1 MLRPIYRTLEN
12 EKAELWV
19 ISGFHISDVEQ

>member
-1 MLRPIYRTLEN
+1 MLRQIFQTTEN

-19 ISGFHISDVEQ
+19 ISGFHISDVKK